1 MNSPP
6 LPLIMVAMAA
16 KDTTTETRQAAPKRQ
31 SKAKSNTSRPATMAA
46 APEMS
51 GSMCASR
58 VSVEAAQP
66 STMRR
71 SSPVACV
78 SK

>member
-1 MNSPP
+1 
-6 LPLIMVAMAA
+6 MVAMAPNEI
-16 KDTTTETRQAAPKRQ
+16 TTEMRHAAPKRQ
-31 SKAKSNTSRPATMAA
+31 SKAKSNTSRPVTMAA

-51 GSMCASR
+51 GSMCASS

-71 SSPVACV
+71 SSPVACA